1 MRMLMKKVRF
11 VTVALGV
18 LAGALMAS
26 AGPGAP
32 VSRAAAPADGP
43 AAAASRIY
51 GVEIVKEGGGVR
63 DLQTQTV
70 HCPQRKVPIGG
81 GAEADFGHTPWGH
94 DIQLV
99 SSAPL
104 MEGGQPVG
112 WRASA
117 VKFVNVGMSLTT
129 YAVCAY
135 PPSGY
140 QVVQSPVTPSPYD
153 KLTTLSCPAGKV
165 ALGGGGEA
173 IGADSWLS
181 KSYPTPVGGTS
192 QPTQWALG
200 TAGWDTTTAVVHAVC
215 TDPVYAL
222 TVARFN
228 AASESPYG
236 GLLKCPAG
244 TVVAGGGASANGPAA
259 SLISSRP
266 AKASET
272 GSRDGWW
279 AQGSDNLQ
287 SSNIDLYV
295 MCTEPV

>member
-1 MRMLMKKVRF
+1 MRISKRARVAAA
-11 VTVALGV
+11 ALGV
-18 LAGALMAS
+18 VAGTLMAS
-26 AGPGAP
+26 AGPGTP
-32 VSRAAAPADGP
+32 VSQAATPADG
-43 AAAASRIY
+43 ATTAASRIY
-51 GVEIVKEGGGVR
+51 GVEIVKQGGGVN
-63 DLQTQTV
+63 DLQTQSV
-70 HCPQRKVPIGG
+70 RCPQRKVPIGG
-81 GAEADFGHTPWGH
+81 GAEASFGHTPWGH

-104 MEGGQPVG
+104 IEGGQPVG

-117 VKFVNVGMSLTT
+117 YKTVPPGMTLTT

-135 PPSGY
+135 PPNGY
-140 QVVQSPVTPSPYD
+140 QVIQSATMPAPND
-153 KLTTLSCPAGKV
+153 KRTTLSCPAGKV
-165 ALGGGGEA
+165 ALGGGGEVNDTDA
-173 IGADSWLS
+173 WLS
-181 KSYPTPVGGTS
+181 KSHPTPVSGTA

-200 TAGWDTTTAVVHAVC
+200 TAGWETATAVVHAVC

-222 TVARFN
+222 TVTHYN
-228 AASESPYG
+228 TTSESPYG

-266 AKASET
+266 AKAAET

>member
-1 MRMLMKKVRF
+1 MRIVKRARVAAA
-11 VTVALGV
+11 ALGV
-18 LAGALMAS
+18 VAGTLVAS
-26 AGPGAP
+26 AGPGTS
-32 VSRAAAPADGP
+32 VSQAAAPADG
-43 AAAASRIY
+43 ATTAASRIY
-51 GVEIVKEGGGVR
+51 GVEIVKEAGGVG
-63 DLQTQTV
+63 DLQTQSV
-70 HCPQRKVPIGG
+70 RCPQRKVPIGG
-81 GAEADFGHTPWGH
+81 GAEASFGYTPWGH

-104 MEGGQPVG
+104 LEGGQPVG

-117 VKFVNVGMSLTT
+117 LKFVSPGMTLTT
-129 YAVCAY
+129 YAICAY
-135 PPSGY
+135 EPSGY
-140 QVVQSPVTPSPYD
+140 QIAQSPVTPSP
-153 KLTTLSCPAGKV
+153 KNTLTTLSCPAGKV

-181 KSYPTPVGGTS
+181 KSYPTPVSGTA

-215 TDPVYAL
+215 ADPVHAL
-222 TVARFN
+222 TVTRFN
-228 AASESPYG
+228 TASESPYG

-266 AKASET
+266 AKAAET

-279 AQGSDNLQ
+279 AQGSDDLQ

>member
-1 MRMLMKKVRF
+1 MRILKRVR
-11 VTVALGV
+11 VVAAALGV
-18 LAGALMAS
+18 VAGTLLAS
-26 AGPGAP
+26 AGPGTS
-32 VSRAAAPADGP
+32 VSQAATPADGA

-51 GVEIVKEGGGVR
+51 GVEIVKQGGVVG
-63 DLQTQTV
+63 DLQTQSV
-70 HCPQRKVPIGG
+70 RCPQRKVPIGG
-81 GAEADFGHTPWGH
+81 GGETSFGHTPWGH
-94 DIQLV
+94 EIQLV
-99 SSAPL
+99 SSVPL
-104 MEGGQPVG
+104 IEGGQPVG
-112 WRASA
+112 WRTSA
-117 VKFVNVGMSLTT
+117 HKAVSLDMTLTT

-140 QVVQSPVTPSPYD
+140 QLVQSPVTPSPYD
-153 KLTTLSCPAGKV
+153 TLTTLSCPAGKV

-173 IGADSWLS
+173 IGSGSWLS
-181 KSYPTPVGGTS
+181 KSYPAPVSGTA

-222 TVARFN
+222 TVTHYN

-244 TVVAGGGASANGPAA
+244 TVVAGGGASANGPSA
-259 SLISSRP
+259 SLFSSRP
-266 AKASET
+266 AKAAET